1 MGWWEYLELI
11 KIGYSEYTLRSIHL
25 FHARN
30 MCILCQ
36 WKKQKENPEHLNI
49 LSFLRIK
56 LRIYI
61 SHYTH
66 VWCIRYIARIS
77 LSCLTLNQVYVL
89 LAKYAHFAQT
99 TRDAQPIQ
107 INFAHIL
114 KRARDS
120 TPFSRDTNI
129 YIYSLLRSEVSWCIV
144 RFLDALH
151 SSLWSMSLNSRAR
164 WRCIDCIAVKWTE
177 NHFYFRH

>member
-1 MGWWEYLELI
+1 
-11 KIGYSEYTLRSIHL
+11 
-25 FHARN
+25 
-30 MCILCQ
+30 MCILYQ

-114 KRARDS
+114 IRARDS

-129 YIYSLLRSEVSWCIV
+129 YIFALEKWGEFVYSAVPRCVAQQPMINVIELSRTVAVHWLHCGQMDRKPLLLSQLIV
-144 RFLDALH
+144 WQNIY
-151 SSLWSMSLNSRAR
+151 SSSRMM
-164 WRCIDCIAVKWTE
+164 VL
-177 NHFYFRH
+177 